1 MKKTYHL
8 CLSAGNE
15 VMFRDLE
22 DYNRGFNCFAL
33 ALYKTGSTGLV
44 ESFMS
49 THTHQLVQTTDPDEL
64 MYNFR
69 LSYSMYFNHK
79 YHRSGKLGEQ
89 THFTL
94 DIVGFHHMVAA
105 ASYVLR
111 NCLHHGVAPIPY
123 AYPHCSVN
131 AIFRK
136 EMGKFIDEP
145 VLPARSIPKFI
156 GRRAEFPSNYIMSKS
171 GVFLRESVL
180 DIPQVENMFLTPR
193 SFNFYMT
200 RKSGEEW
207 DAEQKND
214 GNGIEPISLL
224 SIEKGVIMHEID
236 KMLVF
241 ENGKADYRR
250 ISDIDLCTGLDQLA
264 RNRYGRHSVYQLTE
278 NEKSNIAS
286 ELYYDRHIN
295 KAQIQRC
302 LVMP

>member
-1 MKKTYHL
+1 
-8 CLSAGNE
+8 
-15 VMFRDLE
+15 
-22 DYNRGFNCFAL
+22 
-33 ALYKTGSTGLV
+33 
-44 ESFMS
+44 
-49 THTHQLVQTTDPDEL
+49 VQTIDPDEL

-156 GRRAEFPSNYIMSKS
+156 GRRAEYPSNYVMSES

-224 SIEKGVIMHEID
+224 SIEKGVSMHEID

>member
-1 MKKTYHL
+1 
-8 CLSAGNE
+8 
-15 VMFRDLE
+15 
-22 DYNRGFNCFAL
+22 
-33 ALYKTGSTGLV
+33 
-44 ESFMS
+44 
-49 THTHQLVQTTDPDEL
+49 
-64 MYNFR
+64 
-69 LSYSMYFNHK
+69 
-79 YHRSGKLGEQ
+79 
-89 THFTL
+89 
-94 DIVGFHHMVAA
+94 MVAA

-156 GRRAEFPSNYIMSKS
+156 GRRAEYPSNYVMSES

-224 SIEKGVIMHEID
+224 SIEKGVSMHEID

-278 NEKSNIAS
+278 NEKSKIAS

>member
-22 DYNRGFNCFAL
+22 EYNRGFNCFAL

-136 EMGKFIDEP
+136 EMGKFI
-145 VLPARSIPKFI
+145 
-156 GRRAEFPSNYIMSKS
+156 GRRAEYPSNYVMSES

-224 SIEKGVIMHEID
+224 SIEKGVSMHEID